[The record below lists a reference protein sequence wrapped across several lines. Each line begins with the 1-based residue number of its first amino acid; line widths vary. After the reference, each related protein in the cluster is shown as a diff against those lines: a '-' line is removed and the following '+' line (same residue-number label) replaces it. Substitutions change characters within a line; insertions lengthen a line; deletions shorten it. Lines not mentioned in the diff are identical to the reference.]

1 MAIASNFII
10 QRISDGD
17 YKTESGWDSS
27 IAFAKV
33 YSSSVNVTDIINSF
47 SNGDYIVIRVLTKS

>member
-1 MAIASNFII
+1 MAITSNFII

-27 IAFAKV
+27 INFAKV
-33 YSSSVNVTDIINSF
+33 YSSSTNPTDIIDSF
-47 SNGDYIVIRVLTKS
+47 TNGNYIVIRILTKS